1 MNKQTAFL
9 SLLTLATLAFS
20 LLVSSLDSFSR
31 IALAKFMKDVPGR
44 RRFPLDP
51 VEHFDLTLNVLK
63 VFVHF
68 LRFLLL
74 ATLFWIL
81 RERFAPV
88 PLVLGLAL
96 GALVVFD
103 LLLYALAH
111 AGRELVFKSL
121 MGLIPVAWYL
131 FYPVNRILAATI
143 HESGGEDR
151 VPDED
156 EEPSDEE
163 LEAFFDEGTREGVI
177 GEEDQEMIESVLEFG
192 DTLVKEVMTPRVDMV
207 FVRRDASLN
216 DLVALINARKKS
228 RMPVITDRIDHVV
241 GVILAKDVFH
251 CWRQER
257 FDIERI
263 IRPPF
268 FIPETMRIL
277 ELLKE
282 MQRSKQKFAVVIDE
296 FGGVSGVVSMEDI
309 IEEIVGDIRDEY
321 DDDLEAIVEEDGAY
335 TVQGDT
341 DVYEL
346 EERLGLDLEQPEDF
360 QTVSGLLSFK
370 LGKIPQPKDRVE
382 IGGYLFEV
390 LGVERN
396 RIQKV
401 KVTRVSEKA

>member
-1 MNKQTAFL
+1 MTLSTA
-9 SLLTLATLAFS
+9 LLLLLALATVVFS
-20 LLVSSLDSFSR
+20 LLSSSLESFSR
-31 IALAKFMKDVPGR
+31 ISLAKFMKGGNGR
-44 RRFPLDP
+44 HRFPLDP
-51 VEHFDLTLNVLK
+51 VEHFDLALNAVK
-63 VFVHF
+63 VFVLF
-68 LRFLLL
+68 LRFVLL
-74 ATLFWIL
+74 ATLFWL
-81 RERFAPV
+81 FRGQLAPATLIV
-88 PLVLGLAL
+88 VLAG

-103 LLLYALAH
+103 LLLHALAH
-111 AGRELVFKSL
+111 TWREAVFSTL
-121 MGLIPVAWYL
+121 MGLLPVVWFL
-131 FYPVNRILAATI
+131 FYPINRILAATI
-143 HESGGEDR
+143 HESGGDDR
-151 VPDED
+151 DPGSDD
-156 EEPSDEE
+156 EPSDEE
-163 LEAFFDEGTREGVI
+163 LEVFFDEGTREGVI

-207 FVRRDASLN
+207 YVRRDIPLN

-228 RMPVITDRIDHVV
+228 RIPVIADRVDHVV

-263 IRPPF
+263 LRPPF

-321 DDDLEAIVEEDGAY
+321 DDDQEAIVEENGTY
-335 TVQGDT
+335 TVLGDT
-341 DVYEL
+341 DVYDL
-346 EERLGLDLEQPEDF
+346 EERLSLELEQPEDF

-370 LGKIPQPKDRVE
+370 LGKIPQTGDQVR
-382 IGGYLFEV
+382 IGDYLFEV
-390 LGVERN
+390 LGVEKN

-401 KVTRVSEKA
+401 KVTRVPEKT

>member
-1 MNKQTAFL
+1 
-9 SLLTLATLAFS
+9 
-20 LLVSSLDSFSR
+20 
-31 IALAKFMKDVPGR
+31 
-44 RRFPLDP
+44 

-68 LRFLLL
+68 LRFVLL

-81 RERFAPV
+81 RNRFAPV

-96 GALVVFD
+96 GALAVFD

-111 AGRELVFKSL
+111 AGREVVFKAL

-131 FYPVNRILAATI
+131 FYPINRILAATI
-143 HESGGEDR
+143 HESAGEDR
-151 VPDED
+151 APAED

-207 FVRRDASLN
+207 FVRRDASLS

-228 RMPVITDRIDHVV
+228 RIPVITDRIDHVV
-241 GVILAKDVFH
+241 GIILAKDVFH

-321 DDDLEAIVEEDGAY
+321 DDDLEAIVEEDGTY
-335 TVQGDT
+335 FVQGDT

-370 LGKIPQPKDRVE
+370 LGKIPQPKDRVD

-390 LGVERN
+390 LGVEKN